1 MRGIHIKVNEKQAKS
16 YNNSFIITTLLNS
29 FFYLVINKF
38 DKFFFQ
44 SACEKTSVD
53 GFRNRFNG
61 LKYLIPGNDLLYN
74 NSLDNLAPDLINFTV
89 INFDKNSD
97 FGVFY
102 FSDCLKLLELYS
114 LSKLISFFVVFLS
127 AIYIIFFLISGR
139 FFKNIFEFR
148 EAAYECGF
156 YTYNV
161 ELHNTVALYY
171 FKPLMLFLIF
181 DLEVVYFVPLLFVS
195 KGLIL
200 AGFYFVYGITALF
213 FFFYLLVCCVN

>member
-1 MRGIHIKVNEKQAKS
+1 MRGIPIKVNEKQAKS

-38 DKFFFQ
+38 DKFFLQ
-44 SACEKTSVD
+44 SASEKTLVD

-61 LKYLIPGNDLLYN
+61 LKYLILGDDLLYN

-97 FGVFY
+97 FDVFY

-127 AIYIIFFLISGR
+127 AIYIIFFLISVD
-139 FFKNIFEFR
+139 FLKIFSNFE
-148 EAAYECGF
+148 
-156 YTYNV
+156 
-161 ELHNTVALYY
+161 
-171 FKPLMLFLIF
+171 KQPM
-181 DLEVVYFVPLLFVS
+181 S
-195 KGLIL
+195 
-200 AGFYFVYGITALF
+200 AGFILIMLSCII
-213 FFFYLLVCCVN
+213 LLHYIILNH